1 MTTFAV
7 MKNIVPILS
16 VNGSDASGRAG
27 MQADIRTITSLG
39 AYALSVMS
47 CLTVRDA
54 VGRQHIHVLPQDIVE
69 GQMLSAVSDVRP
81 AAVKIGM
88 VRGAEM
94 VHCLRDMV
102 VGMRNIVLT
111 PGLLTSA
118 GESIADDD
126 TVQAIMR
133 WLIPETR
140 LLVMRCSEAER
151 MLGMDIMT
159 DEDMLSAGR
168 RLRDKGAGA
177 VMLREGHIVDGCLTA
192 VLVDA
197 DGERFFSSHNT
208 QGWQQHGVGG
218 ALSAAIATCLGQ
230 GDDLRQAIARAHDFI
245 HTQVVYAVGG
255 QERQGRPAD
264 IYNAFLNL
272 IAQNYRAQHNVAW
285 YARHLSISTRYLSQA
300 TSLSVGKSPK
310 HIINEYIMNEAKV
323 MIATSRL
330 TMQEIAYAL
339 GYNSQST
346 FCRSFRAMTG
356 TPPSKRRV
364 TDDGMG

>member
-1 MTTFAV
+1 MSIFAT

-27 MQADIRTITSLG
+27 VQADIRTITSLG

-47 CLTVRDA
+47 CVTVRDTA
-54 VGRQHIHVLPQDIVE
+54 GRQHIHVLPHDVVA
-69 GQMLSAVSDVRP
+69 GQLLSAVSTERP

-94 VHCLRDMV
+94 IRSLRDMV

-111 PGLLTSA
+111 PGLLTSS

-126 TVQAIMR
+126 TVHAIMR
-133 WLIPETR
+133 WLIPEAR

-151 MLGMDIMT
+151 MLGMDILT
-159 DEDMLSAGR
+159 DEDMLTAGR
-168 RLRDKGAGA
+168 RLMELGAGA

-197 DGERFFSSHNT
+197 DGYTFFSSHNAA
-208 QGWQQHGVGG
+208 GWQQHGVGG
-218 ALSAAIATCLGQ
+218 ALSAAIATCIGQ
-230 GDDLRQAIARAHDFI
+230 GDDLRPAVARAHDFI
-245 HTQVVYAVGG
+245 HTQVVYAVRG
-255 QERQGRPAD
+255 QERQSRPAD

-272 IAQNYRAQHNVAW
+272 IAQNYREQHSVAW
-285 YARHLSISTRYLSQA
+285 YARQLSISARYLSQS
-300 TSLSVGKSPK
+300 TSLTVGKSPK
-310 HIINEYIMNEAKV
+310 HIIDEYVVNEAKV

-339 GYNSQST
+339 GFTSQSV
-346 FCRSFRAMTG
+346 FCRVFRSVTG
-356 TPPSKRRV
+356 SPPSKQR
-364 TDDGMG
+364 T